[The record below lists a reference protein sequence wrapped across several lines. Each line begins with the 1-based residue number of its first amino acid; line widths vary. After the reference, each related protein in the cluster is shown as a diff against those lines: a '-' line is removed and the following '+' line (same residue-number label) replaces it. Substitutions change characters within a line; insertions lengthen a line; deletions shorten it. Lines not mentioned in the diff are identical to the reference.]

1 MAETQDAGLSWKSS
15 LRDLARIEECNREL
29 GRS

>member
-1 MAETQDAGLSWKSS
+1 MAETQDAGLSWQSP
-15 LRDLARIEECNREL
+15 RCDLARIEECDREL